1 MSQIL
6 NKLLDQKLKIEE
18 DIKNVYKNIQSNKG
32 KINELLKRIK
42 IIKKGIY
49 NKKKR
54 NNNYNDLSSSISEIK
69 NDIKHY
75 KNDTIMLQDRLIEFE
90 SLKNNILVRIEKI

>member
-6 NKLLDQKLKIEE
+6 NKLLDQKLKIDN
-18 DIKNVYKNIQSNKG
+18 DIKNVNKNIKSNEN

-49 NKKKR
+49 NRKR
-54 NNNYNDLSSSISEIK
+54 RNKNYNDLSLVIYDIR
-69 NDIKHY
+69 NDIEHY
-75 KNDTIMLQDRLIEFE
+75 KNDTIILNNRILEFE
-90 SLKNNILVRIEKI
+90 SIKIIYY

>member
-18 DIKNVYKNIQSNKG
+18 DIKKIYKNINSNEN
-32 KINELLKRIK
+32 KINELYKKLK

-49 NKKKR
+49 NRKR
-54 NNNYNDLSSSISEIK
+54 RNKSYNDLSLAISEVKNSIS
-69 NDIKHY
+69 HY
-75 KNDTIMLQDRLIEFE
+75 KNDTVILNNRILEFE
-90 SLKNNILVRIEKI
+90 ILKIIYY